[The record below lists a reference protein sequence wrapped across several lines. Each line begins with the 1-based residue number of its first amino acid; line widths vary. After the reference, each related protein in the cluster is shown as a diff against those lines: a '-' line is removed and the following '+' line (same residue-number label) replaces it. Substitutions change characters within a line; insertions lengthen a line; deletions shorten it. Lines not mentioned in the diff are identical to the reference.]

1 MGNKQSI
8 EYDTIDSIPDKEL
21 GNLAYALQIKNPR
34 KLNGPNRKKVV
45 NCVLEILNND
55 GRIRDAKDCLDDFSG
70 DYGGMLDKDSL
81 RRGRRAQGEKCSNQ
95 HTQNGDDVR
104 FFSHR
109 QFVMMK
115 DGPDSMWC
123 IDRSEELEK
132 ILQTKVNPYNGKSL
146 TEKELVYLQS
156 QRGKRGQ
163 KNIPYF
169 DAVAIE
175 AEKYKNKPKPR
186 KSLAKMTRSPSL
198 PKSHSQVSVRYQEVE
213 DLPRYP
219 IKKYLKEMTKYDTD
233 NYENMKEIGEG
244 SFGVVYRA
252 ERKKDGKTVVIK
264 KISKDVE
271 ETMRDTMMI
280 GPLPKEYVIMRGLDH
295 PNILKVYNLEEDDK
309 NFYMVTDYY
318 SGGDLHSFMDDYDNL
333 SLEMALHFTKQ
344 LLDALEY
351 CHDRSIVH
359 RDIKLENILVDKS
372 GDMKIALADFGFATI
387 QEPDD
392 PLLDDYPGS
401 PAFAAPELMQG
412 IPYRGE
418 KSDIWAVGVCMY
430 MMITGSYPFW
440 SDDRREMFN
449 QITKGDFMQSLENED
464 KKMYEKV
471 SGTPC
476 MNLIGLLL
484 TKDYRKRPSISEI
497 KQSDC
502 YKDDE

>member
-21 GNLAYALQIKNPR
+21 GNLAYALQIKHPR

-45 NCVLEILNND
+45 NCILEILNND
-55 GRIRDAKDCLDDFSG
+55 GKILNGEECLDDFSG
-70 DYGGMLDKDSL
+70 EYGGVLDEEKL
-81 RRGRRAQGEKCSNQ
+81 KQGRKAQGKKCSNQ
-95 HTQNGDDVR
+95 HTQKGHDVR

-109 QFVMMK
+109 QFVMLK
-115 DGPDSMWC
+115 DGPNSMWC

-132 ILQTKVNPYNGKSL
+132 ILQTKINPYNGKPL
-146 TEKELVYLQS
+146 TEKELNYLRS
-156 QRGKRGQ
+156 NRSKKGT

-169 DAVAIE
+169 DAATIE
-175 AEKYKNKPKPR
+175 AERYRKNPRPARKPSR
-186 KSLAKMTRSPSL
+186 KMARTPSL
-198 PKSHSQVSVRYQEVE
+198 PKSHSQISVKYQEH
-213 DLPRYP
+213 DDTPRYP
-219 IKKYLKEMTKYDTD
+219 IKKYLKEMAKYNPD
-233 NYENMKEIGEG
+233 NYENMKKIGKG
-244 SFGVVYRA
+244 AFGVVYRA
-252 ERKKDGKTVVIK
+252 ERKKDGKTIVIK
-264 KISKDVE
+264 KISKNVE
-271 ETMRDTMMI
+271 ETMKDTMMI

-295 PNILKVYNLEEDDK
+295 PNILKVYNLEEDNE

-318 SGGDLHSFMDDYDNL
+318 SGGDLHGFMDDYERL

-351 CHDRSIVH
+351 CHDRNIYH

-412 IPYRGE
+412 IPYRAE

-430 MMITGSYPFW
+430 MMLTGEYPFW
-440 SDDRREMFN
+440 SDDRKEMFL
-449 QITKGDFMQSLENED
+449 QITRGDFIEGLRNGEEELY
-464 KKMYEKV
+464 KKIV
-471 SGTPC
+471 DTPC
-476 MNLIGLLL
+476 MNLISLLL
-484 TKDYRKRPSISEI
+484 TKDARKRPVISEI
-497 KQSDC
+497 KKSEC
-502 YKDDE
+502 YALA